1 MNIHTAPFRIA
12 ALALMLG
19 AGLGGL
25 GTAAYAKESV
35 AQVKQRIIRASIA
48 AYPGPC
54 PCPYSVMRNGRS
66 CGGRSAWSRPG
77 GYSPKCYASDVTAE
91 EVAEHRER

>member
-1 MNIHTAPFRIA
+1 MQILNAAGRTGAIA
-12 ALALMLG
+12 ALLLG
-19 AGLGGL
+19 VSVGGL
-25 GTAAYAKESV
+25 GTAAWAKESV
-35 AQVKQRIIRASIA
+35 AQTRQRIIRQSIA

-77 GYSPKCYASDVTAE
+77 GYAPKCYPSDISAA
-91 EVAEHRER
+91 EVAAERR